1 MKKPAMMRRAEAGAE
16 LRALREARGMGL
28 REMSHI
34 FGENPGLLSKWERG
48 LYSIAPWQV
57 GIYFGAC
64 SAPLPEARRVAE
76 MLQPPNDLYWVRP
89 YFDKLTDPVKSLII
103 QENLASAM
111 FCYDPDYVPGL
122 HQTED
127 YARAMQEDQ
136 PHLTA
141 EKIDLIVN
149 SRLDRQRLLR
159 EPDSPCCAF
168 FIHERA
174 LRTIVGNAQIMH
186 EQLQYLMLSTSLSH
200 CSIRVVPEATPAGRA
215 RRSPF
220 RVMEFPEPR
229 PAMAYAEVDAANLFI
244 EDRPAVEAYYC
255 LVTQLEQCALN
266 EGQSRDWLIR
276 LADEYERM
284 RE

>member
-57 GIYFGAC
+57 GIYFGVC

-89 YFDKLTDPVKSLII
+89 YFDKLTDPVKSVVIH
-103 QENLASAM
+103 ENAAKTM
-111 FCYDPDYVPGL
+111 VCYNPDYIPGL

-127 YARAMQEDQ
+127 YARALFEHE
-136 PHLTA
+136 PHLPS
-141 EKIDLIVN
+141 EKVDLLVKT
-149 SRLDRQRLLR
+149 RLDRQKLLAR
-159 EPDSPCCAF
+159 PNPPRCTF
-168 FIHERA
+168 FVHESA
-174 LRTIVGNAQIMH
+174 LRRVVGNPQIMH
-186 EQLQYLMLSTSLSH
+186 EQLQYLMLSTSLPH
-200 CSIRVVPEATPAGRA
+200 CVIRVVPEASPAGRA
-215 RRSPF
+215 RRLPF
-220 RVMEFPEPR
+220 RIMEFPEPR
-229 PAMAYAEVDAANLFI
+229 PAMAYAETDTANLFI
-244 EDRPAVEAYYC
+244 EDRPAVETYYC
-255 LVTQLEQCALN
+255 LVTQLEQSALN
-266 EGQSRDWLIR
+266 EGQSRDWLVR